1 MTRCFDRRIMGNFD
15 FCRVVAALSLAAAL
29 LSPMVSAAEAIEPAN
44 QRLFHIERN
53 KNANIVVYD
62 ARVMPDS
69 SLAEKDPMVVY
80 WIKEAEDN
88 RIEDLKGI
96 ERKMAYGFS
105 VESREGDRLVIDL
118 VADVGRDL
126 VVDRHAGGYRAFIE
140 IDGRRVLLDR
150 IYIFAKETLMLPKVK
165 YIELFGTD
173 PDTGEEAYEK
183 FKP

>member
-1 MTRCFDRRIMGNFD
+1 MEKMICGL
-15 FCRVVAALSLAAAL
+15 VVALFLVL
-29 LSPMVSAAEAIEPAN
+29 PMVSAAEEVEPAK

-96 ERKMAYGFS
+96 ERRMAYGFS
-105 VESREGDRLVIDL
+105 VESREGDRLVVQM
-118 VADVGRDL
+118 VAKVGRDL
-126 VVDRHAGGYRAFIE
+126 VVDRHEDGYRAFIE
-140 IDGRRVLLDR
+140 INGRLALLDR

-173 PDTGEEAYEK
+173 PETGEETYEK

>member
-1 MTRCFDRRIMGNFD
+1 MKISKLFQTLFGL
-15 FCRVVAALSLAAAL
+15 ALAAAL
-29 LSPMVSAAEAIEPAN
+29 LSPVNVWADEPEPVQ

-69 SLAEKDPMVVY
+69 SLAAEDPVIVY

-88 RIEDLKGI
+88 RIEGLKGV

-105 VESREGDRLVIDL
+105 VESREGNRLIIDM

-126 VVDRHAGGYRAFIE
+126 VVDRHEGGYRAFME
-140 IDGRRVLLDR
+140 INGSQAMLDK
-150 IYIFAKETLMLPKVK
+150 IYIFAKETLMMPKVQ
-165 YIELFGTD
+165 YIELYGVD
-173 PDTGEEAYEK
+173 IESGKEAYEK
-183 FKP
+183 FEP

>member
-1 MTRCFDRRIMGNFD
+1 MENKICGL
-15 FCRVVAALSLAAAL
+15 VVALFLAVALVL
-29 LSPMVSAAEAIEPAN
+29 PMVSAAGEVEPAN

-69 SLAEKDPMVVY
+69 SLAEEDPMVVY

-96 ERKMAYGFS
+96 ERKMAYGFD
-105 VESREGDRLVIDL
+105 VESREGNRLVVDL

-126 VVDRHAGGYRAFIE
+126 VVDRHAGEYRAFME
-140 IDGRRVLLDR
+140 INGTTVLLDR

-173 PDTGEEAYEK
+173 PDTGDEAYEK